1 MAQDGSIL
9 CQQGLLVREL
19 QMYGSKNNNMR
30 IMALQVLFM
39 RGSRNFCN
47 GSGDGRGGGQV

>member
-19 QMYGSKNNNMR
+19 QMYGSKKYQLVSYGTS
-30 IMALQVLFM
+30 IFIHAWIQEFLPW
-39 RGSRNFCN
+39 GW
-47 GSGDGRGGGQV
+47 G